1 MKKLLFLFLLL
12 NVVQYSQ
19 AYKMNINFKNGN
31 STSFSIDDIRKL
43 TFGPSTDMKGL
54 DNLQNEIKS
63 FEVSQN
69 YPNPFNPTTS
79 ITYQINKPSFV
90 RINVYDIQGSLVKEL
105 LYDFQ
110 EIGIYK
116 ISWDGTNLVNSNV
129 ASGVY
134 IYTVGIENQIISKQM
149 ILLR

>member
-69 YPNPFNPTTS
+69 YPNPFNPATS
-79 ITYQINKPSFV
+79 ITYNINKPSFV